1 MNIKLLPKSIS
12 FFTNIENLI
21 SVIWE
26 NKVDLVGRIIATFYN
41 ICIKTW
47 RRSQAT
53 ESLKLGFYLP
63 LTRDKHVG

>member
-12 FFTNIENLI
+12 FFTNIEKLI

-26 NKVDLVGRIIATFYN
+26 NKVDLVGRIIATFYD

-47 RRSQAT
+47 RSQAT